1 MTNERWQRVKA
12 LFQAVVERPTEE
24 RAAFL
29 AAAAGDDDALRRE
42 VESLLTSDAAGGNFL
57 DRLPVASEAILADRI
72 AAPPSMGQTPAQTV
86 LTSGRRLGAYEVVA
100 PLGAGGMGEVY
111 KARDTRLDR
120 TVAIKVLPTFVA
132 HDPQARE
139 RFEREARAV
148 AALNHP
154 NICTVHDIGSHDGI
168 DFFVMEYLDGQTLAA
183 RLEKGPLPLEQAVQ
197 CGIQIASALDKAHR
211 AGIVHRDLKPGNIFL
226 VRSSVASA
234 PPTAKLLDFG
244 LAKDMTPAIATS
256 ATAMAASPDLTAPG
270 LIVGT
275 VPYMAPEQIEGK
287 EADARTD
294 LFAFGSVLFEMV
306 SGRKA
311 FQADSHASLMAAI
324 LERAPPPLSRL
335 QPLATPALERIV
347 QTCLAKDPDDRWQ
360 TARDLLRE
368 LQWLDESEAE
378 AADAR
383 ANVPQPSRR
392 RMISALMVV
401 ALGAVAA
408 VSYLVGARTASAPA
422 TPVRVA
428 RLTEFPGLEEYP
440 AISPDGRSVAF
451 TADEGGTRQIWVK
464 LIAGGA
470 PLQLTRD
477 ASEHLRPRWFPD
489 SSSLIY
495 FSPPAGGGLTG
506 TLWEISA
513 LGGAPHRIVDSLADG
528 DVSHDGRR
536 LVFVRSANGRLE
548 LVTADRDGTNTKG
561 IVDLAA
567 GYSYVSP
574 RWSPDDTLIAYQRN
588 RMSLDDDVFVVP
600 ASGGEPRGITQAN
613 NRMSG
618 FAWLPDGSG
627 MVMSSS
633 RGSTLYYLPSF
644 NLWTVW
650 LKGGAWRPDTFGEV
664 SYLYPDVD
672 RTGTLMATRLQL
684 RSDIWRYPVD
694 FSGAENVR
702 RGVRV
707 TRQTG
712 QVRTPTVG
720 PGDKE
725 VAYVS
730 DSGGHANIW
739 VTKLDTGESRQI
751 TYERDPEISV
761 GVPVWSPD
769 GQHIA
774 FASSREAP
782 KGQNGY
788 WLVSPDGSRL
798 RNLRLLAGWAD
809 WSADSRWVYYSE
821 DPHRTGVSKVAIDG
835 GQSVEV
841 RTDTATRPAISRD
854 GSALYWLVELLAGSG
869 LADYEIRTASPED
882 GPARALAHIPA
893 RRVPIWLMI
902 QPVISPDGKWLALP
916 LVDNGTSNIWA
927 VSTADGTLRQL
938 TDFGRRATFI
948 ARRVSW
954 SCDSRSI
961 FAALGE
967 GEADVVLLAGV
978 VSPGR

>member
-1 MTNERWQRVKA
+1 LTDERWQRVKA
-12 LFQAVVERPTEE
+12 LFQAAVERPAEE
-24 RAAFL
+24 RDAFL
-29 AAAAGDDDALRRE
+29 ASAAGDDDELRRE
-42 VESLLTSDAAGGNFL
+42 VESLLTSDAAGVSFL
-57 DRLPVASEAILADRI
+57 DRLPVASEALRADPLI
-72 AAPPSMGQTPAQTV
+72 VLPASMGQTPAQTV
-86 LTSGRRLGAYEVVA
+86 LPSGHRVGAYEVVA

-120 TVAIKVLPTFVA
+120 IVAIKVLPAHVA
-132 HDPQARE
+132 RDSLARD

-154 NICTVHDIGSHDGI
+154 HICTLHDIGSHDGL
-168 DFFVMEYLDGQTLAA
+168 DFLVMEYLDGQTLAA
-183 RLEKGPLPLEQAVQ
+183 RLEKGPLTLEQAVQ
-197 CGIQIASALDKAHR
+197 CAIQIASALDRAHR
-211 AGIVHRDLKPGNIFL
+211 AGIVHRDLKPGNVIL
-226 VRSSVASA
+226 TKAG
-234 PPTAKLLDFG
+234 AKLLDFG
-244 LAKDMTPAIATS
+244 LAKAMTAAIATS
-256 ATAMAASPDLTAPG
+256 ATAMAGSSDLTAPG

-311 FQADSHASLMAAI
+311 FQGDSQASLMAAI
-324 LERAPPPLSRL
+324 LEREPPPLSSL

-347 QTCLAKDPDDRWQ
+347 QACLAKDPDDRWQ

-368 LQWLDESEAE
+368 LQWLAESDAE
-378 AADAR
+378 ADDAR
-383 ANVPQPSRR
+383 ATAPQPGRR
-392 RMISALMVV
+392 RMVSALMIG

-408 VSYLVGARTASAPA
+408 VGYLAGARTASAPVTA
-422 TPVRVA
+422 VRVD
-428 RLTEFPGLEEYP
+428 RLTDFPGLEEYP

-451 TADEGGTRQIWVK
+451 TADEGGRRQIWVK

-477 ASEHLRPRWFPD
+477 AGEHLRPRWFPD
-489 SSSLIY
+489 SSSIIY
-495 FSPPAGGGLTG
+495 FSQPTGGGLTG

-513 LGGAPHRIVDSLADG
+513 LGGAPRRIVDSLADG

-536 LVFVRSANGRLE
+536 LVFVRSADGRLQ
-548 LVTADRDGTNTKG
+548 LVTADRDGTNSKV

-627 MVMSSS
+627 IVMSSS

-644 NLWTVW
+644 NLWTVS
-650 LKGGAWRPDTFGEV
+650 LKGGVWRQDTFGEV

-694 FSGAENVR
+694 FSGVENVR

-730 DSGGHANIW
+730 DSGGHTNIW

-821 DPHRTGVSKVAIDG
+821 DPRRAAVSKVAIDG
-835 GQSVEV
+835 GQPVDV

-882 GPARALAHIPA
+882 GPARTLAHIPA
-893 RRVPIWLMI
+893 IRVPIWLMI

-927 VSTADGTLRQL
+927 VSTTDGTFRQL

-948 ARRVSW
+948 ARRLSW
-954 SCDSRSI
+954 SSDSRFV

>member
-1 MTNERWQRVKA
+1 MTPERWQRITE
-12 LFQAVVERPTEE
+12 LFQDTLERPAEARE
-24 RAAFL
+24 AYLQKAC
-29 AAAAGDDDALRRE
+29 GDDDVLRRE
-42 VESLLTSDAAGGNFL
+42 VEALLAAGREAGDFL
-57 DRLPVASEAILADRI
+57 SEPARIDEAEPPPPALSPSRLLGPYQILA
-72 AAPPSMGQTPAQTV
+72 PVG
-86 LTSGRRLGAYEVVA
+86 G
-100 PLGAGGMGEVY
+100 GGMGEIY

-120 TVAIKVLPTFVA
+120 IVAIKVLPPAVSG
-132 HDPQARE
+132 DPTQRK
-139 RFEREARAV
+139 RFEREARAISK
-148 AALNHP
+148 LSHP
-154 NICTVHDIGSHDGI
+154 HICPLYDVGEQDDLT
-168 DFFVMEYLDGQTLAA
+168 FLVMEYLEGENVAD
-183 RLEKGPLPLEQAVQ
+183 RLTRGPLPLDEALRYAS
-197 CGIQIASALDKAHR
+197 QIADALADAHL
-211 AGIVHRDLKPGNIFL
+211 AGIVHRDLKPGNVML
-226 VRSSVASA
+226 
-234 PPTAKLLDFG
+234 TKKGAKLLDFG
-244 LAKDMTPAIATS
+244 IAKLLAGAFSEGAP
-256 ATAMAASPDLTAPG
+256 TAAAASLTG
-270 LIVGT
+270 EGFIVGT
-275 VPYMAPEQIEGK
+275 PQYMAPEQLEGRPV
-287 EADARTD
+287 DARTD
-294 LFAFGSVLFEMV
+294 IFAFGLVAYEMV
-306 SGRKA
+306 TGRKA
-311 FQADSHASLMAAI
+311 FEAPSRAGLIAAI
-324 LERAPPPLSRL
+324 LRSEPPPLSQF
-335 QPLATPALERIV
+335 QPLATPALQRIV

-368 LQWLDESEAE
+368 LQWLAESD
-378 AADAR
+378 ADADDAR
-383 ANVPQPSRR
+383 PTVPQPGRR
-392 RMISALMVV
+392 RMIPALMIV
-401 ALGAVAA
+401 ALGTMAA
-408 VSYLVGARTASAPA
+408 AGYFVGARTASAPA
-422 TPVRVA
+422 TAVRID
-428 RLTEFPGLEEYP
+428 RLTDFPGLEEYP

-451 TADEGGTRQIWVK
+451 TAGEGGLRQIWMK
-464 LIAGGA
+464 LITGGA

-477 ASEHLRPRWFPD
+477 ASEHLRPRWLPD

-536 LVFVRSANGRLE
+536 LAFVRSADGRLE
-548 LVTADRDGTNTKG
+548 LVTADRDGTNAQV
-561 IVDLAA
+561 IVHLAA

-627 MVMSSS
+627 IVMSSS

-644 NLWTVW
+644 NLWTVPSR
-650 LKGGAWRPDTFGEV
+650 GGAWRQVTFGEV

-672 RTGTLMATRLQL
+672 RTGTLVATRLQL

-694 FSGAENVR
+694 FGGVENVR
-702 RGVRV
+702 RGERV

-739 VTKLDTGESRQI
+739 VTKLETGESRQI

-788 WLVSPDGSRL
+788 WLVSPDGSGL

-809 WSADSRWVYYSE
+809 WSPDSRWVYYSE
-821 DPHRTGVSKVAIDG
+821 DPRRAAVSKVAIDG
-835 GQSVEV
+835 GQPVVV

-882 GPARALAHIPA
+882 GSPRTLAHIPA
-893 RRVPIWLMI
+893 SRVPIWLMM
-902 QPVISPDGKWLALP
+902 QPVISPDGKWLALS
-916 LVDNGTSNIWA
+916 LVDHGTSNIWA
-927 VSTADGTLRQL
+927 VSTADGTFRPL

-948 ARRVSW
+948 ARRLSW
-954 SCDSRSI
+954 SSDGRSI

-978 VSPGR
+978 VWPGR

>member
-1 MTNERWQRVKA
+1 MDAGRWERIKHLYDTVSA
-12 LFQAVVERPTEE
+12 RPVSG

-29 AAAAGDDDALRRE
+29 AEACQGDDDLRRE
-42 VESLLTSDAAGGNFL
+42 VQVLLDQPISTRDFLNFVAGSPPL
-57 DRLPVASEAILADRI
+57 QADPGRD
-72 AAPPSMGQTPAQTV
+72 
-86 LTSGRRLGAYEVVA
+86 LTGTRLGVFEIRA
-100 PLGAGGMGEVY
+100 LIGRGGMGEVY
-111 KARDTRLDR
+111 RARDTRLDR
-120 TVAIKVLPTFVA
+120 TVAIKVLPAYVA
-132 HDPQARE
+132 HNSHARE

-148 AALNHP
+148 AVLNHP
-154 NICTVHDIGSHDGI
+154 HICTLHDIGSHDGI

-183 RLEKGPLPLEQAVQ
+183 RLEKGSLPLEQALHYA
-197 CGIQIASALDKAHR
+197 IQIASALDKAHR
-211 AGIVHRDLKPGNIFL
+211 AGIVHRDLKPGNVML
-226 VRSSVASA
+226 TKAG
-234 PPTAKLLDFG
+234 AKLLDFG
-244 LAKDMTPAIATS
+244 LAKAMPPAIATS
-256 ATAMAASPDLTAPG
+256 AAAVAGSPDLTATG
-270 LIVGT
+270 LILGT

-294 LFAFGSVLFEMV
+294 VFAFGSMLFEMV
-306 SGRKA
+306 AGRKA
-311 FQADSHASLMAAI
+311 FQGDSHASLMVAI
-324 LERAPPPLSRL
+324 LEREPSPLSSL
-335 QPLATPALERIV
+335 QPRATPALERIV

-368 LQWLDESEAE
+368 LQWLVESDAE
-378 AADAR
+378 AYDGR
-383 ANVPQPSRR
+383 VTGRQPGRR
-392 RMISALMVV
+392 RTISALVIV

-408 VSYLVGARTASAPA
+408 VAYLAGARTTPAPA
-422 TPVRVA
+422 TAVRVD
-428 RLTEFPGLEEYP
+428 RLTDFPGLEEYP

-451 TADEGGTRQIWVK
+451 TADEGGRRQIWVK

-470 PLQLTRD
+470 PLQLTRE
-477 ASEHLRPRWFPD
+477 AGEHLRPRWSPD

-495 FSPPAGGGLTG
+495 FSPPSDGGLTG

-513 LGGAPHRIVDSLADG
+513 LGGARRRIVDSLADG

-536 LVFVRSANGRLE
+536 LAFVRSAGGRLE
-548 LVTADRDGTNTKG
+548 LVTADRDGANAKV
-561 IVDLAA
+561 IVPLAA

-574 RWSPDDTLIAYQRN
+574 RWSPDDRLIAYQRN

-600 ASGGEPRGITQAN
+600 ASGGEPRGITQAS

-627 MVMSSS
+627 IVMSSS

-644 NLWTVW
+644 NLWSVS
-650 LKGGAWRPDTFGEV
+650 LKGGAWRQETFGEV

-672 RTGTLMATRLQL
+672 RTGTLMVSRLQL

-694 FSGAENVR
+694 LGAVENVR

-739 VTKLDTGESRQI
+739 VTKIDTGESRQI

-769 GQHIA
+769 GQYIV
-774 FASSREAP
+774 FVSSRDAP

-788 WLVSPDGSRL
+788 WVVSPDGSGL
-798 RNLRLLAGWAD
+798 RNLRLHAGWAD
-809 WSADSRWVYYSE
+809 WSGDSRWVYYSE
-821 DPHRTGVSKVAIDG
+821 DPQRAAVSKVEIDG
-835 GQSVEV
+835 GQPVAV
-841 RTDTATRPAISRD
+841 RMDTAARPAISRD

-882 GPARALAHIPA
+882 GPARTLARIPA
-893 RRVPIWLMI
+893 SRVPIWLMI

-927 VSTADGTLRQL
+927 VSTADGTFHQL

-948 ARRVSW
+948 ARRLAW
-954 SCDSRSI
+954 SSDGRSI

-967 GEADVVLLAGV
+967 GEADVVLLAGL
-978 VSPGR
+978 VSSGR

>member
-1 MTNERWQRVKA
+1 
-12 LFQAVVERPTEE
+12 
-24 RAAFL
+24 
-29 AAAAGDDDALRRE
+29 
-42 VESLLTSDAAGGNFL
+42 
-57 DRLPVASEAILADRI
+57 
-72 AAPPSMGQTPAQTV
+72 
-86 LTSGRRLGAYEVVA
+86 
-100 PLGAGGMGEVY
+100 
-111 KARDTRLDR
+111 
-120 TVAIKVLPTFVA
+120 
-132 HDPQARE
+132 
-139 RFEREARAV
+139 
-148 AALNHP
+148 
-154 NICTVHDIGSHDGI
+154 
-168 DFFVMEYLDGQTLAA
+168 
-183 RLEKGPLPLEQAVQ
+183 
-197 CGIQIASALDKAHR
+197 
-211 AGIVHRDLKPGNIFL
+211 
-226 VRSSVASA
+226 
-234 PPTAKLLDFG
+234 
-244 LAKDMTPAIATS
+244 
-256 ATAMAASPDLTAPG
+256 
-270 LIVGT
+270 
-275 VPYMAPEQIEGK
+275 MAPEQIEGK

-294 LFAFGSVLFEMV
+294 LFAFGSVLYETI

-311 FQADSHASLMAAI
+311 FQRDSQAGVMAAI
-324 LERAPPPLSRL
+324 LEREPPPLSSV
-335 QPLATPALERIV
+335 QPLATPVLERIV
-347 QTCLAKDPDDRWQ
+347 HTCLAKDPDERWQ

-368 LQWLDESEAE
+368 LQWFAE
-378 AADAR
+378 ADAEPADVR
-383 ANVPQPSRR
+383 ATASRPGRR
-392 RMISALMVV
+392 RIISALMIV
-401 ALGAVAA
+401 ALGTVASLA
-408 VSYLVGARTASAPA
+408 YLVGARTQAQPPA
-422 TPVRVA
+422 TVRVD
-428 RLTEFPGLEEYP
+428 RLTDFPGLEEYP
-440 AISPDGRSVAF
+440 AVSPDGRSVAF
-451 TADEGGTRQIWVK
+451 TADEGGRRQIWLK
-464 LIAGGA
+464 LIAGGP

-477 ASEHLRPRWFPD
+477 ATEHLRPRWSPD

-495 FSPPAGGGLTG
+495 FSPPAGDGPTG

-513 LGGAPHRIVDSLADG
+513 LGGPPRRIADSQADG

-536 LVFVRSANGRLE
+536 IAFVRSAGGRLE
-548 LVTADRDGTNTKG
+548 LVTADRDGTNAKV
-561 IVDLAA
+561 IVRLAA

-574 RWSPDDTLIAYQRN
+574 RWSPDDTLIAYQRI

-613 NRMSG
+613 HRMSG

-627 MVMSSS
+627 IVMSSS
-633 RGSTLYYLPSF
+633 LGSTLYYLPSF
-644 NLWTVW
+644 NLWTVS
-650 LKGGAWRPDTFGEV
+650 LKGGAWRQDTFGEV

-672 RTGTLMATRLQL
+672 RTGTVMATRLQL

-694 FSGAENVR
+694 FGGLENVR

-739 VTKLDTGESRQI
+739 VTTLDTGESRQI

-788 WLVSPDGSRL
+788 WLVSPDGSGL

-821 DPHRTGVSKVAIDG
+821 DPRRAAVSKVAIDG
-835 GQSVEV
+835 GQPVDV

-854 GSALYWLVELLAGSG
+854 GSSLYWLVELLAGSG

-882 GPARALAHIPA
+882 GPARTLARIPA
-893 RRVPIWLMI
+893 SRVPIWLMM
-902 QPVISPDGKWLALP
+902 QPVIAPDGTWLALP

-927 VSTADGTLRQL
+927 VSTADGTFRQL

-948 ARRVSW
+948 ARRLSVS
-954 SCDSRSI
+954 SDSRSV

-967 GEADVVLLAGV
+967 GEADVVLLAGIV
-978 VSPGR
+978 PAGQRARR